1 MEGKGL
7 TAEQSPSPGENG
19 EPSEQGETRA
29 RGGESTPTRGANS
42 PVHGNE
48 QGVSTQPSPGEPA
61 PHPPWG
67 SPDEKARDEQWQ
79 RPRVRVDARLLEAT
93 LLNLRKRIAAI
104 PLVFDIPG
112 ADEVTAERAKLVS
125 QIDDYLLPRVRQ
137 SAAPLLVALVGST
150 GAGKSTLVNS
160 IVGTKVSLTGVRR
173 PTTNSPVLACHP
185 DDMHWFAENMFL
197 PTLPRVRQEGLARPG
212 RDGLLV
218 LAASEGMTK
227 GIALLDTPDIDS
239 VVRAH
244 YDFAYQFL
252 DASDLWLFMTSAG
265 RYADAPV
272 WELLQHARDRG
283 AALGIV
289 LSRVPP
295 SHRAELVAHFNAML
309 DANGVQAENRFVI
322 PETGVVDGF
331 LPDDIFQPIR
341 DWLNET
347 AQHADRR
354 VAVLSQTMAGVLDT
368 FKTRVPRLAAH
379 VDAQVVLSTRLR
391 REAENAYAT
400 ALAEFDESTQG
411 SRLLVGEVLARWQ
424 DYAASGDLGTALRGK
439 RGITGMRRGG
449 KRARTDATTTRYAA
463 LEAALRAALLALV
476 VSVADRAA
484 EQVTRVWR
492 DNPGGATLLAA
503 AEETRG
509 RDERAKR
516 EFESAFGTAPAD
528 QPSSAGGDAAARQ
541 GVFSRSSADLSLRV
555 SRAVSAWQDQ
565 LMRLVHSDVARRQG
579 GGAVRDI
586 APVSVVTLVAMLG
599 APSSVG
605 AFVPVHR
612 ETAQEGKDGIGAV
625 PREVLASII
634 GDSESEALIAR
645 ARQDL
650 RQRVGLLLNEELL
663 RFAEVIDEAGQ
674 VDAVAAVRL
683 YQAEYS
689 LEAAR

>member
-1 MEGKGL
+1 MEGKGV

-19 EPSEQGETRA
+19 DQNEKIGA
-29 RGGESTPTRGANS
+29 KAHGGEVVPTHGAVS
-42 PVHGNE
+42 PVAGND
-48 QGVSTQPSPGEPA
+48 PGMSA
-61 PHPPWG
+61 N
-67 SPDEKARDEQWQ
+67 WQ

-93 LLNLRKRIAAI
+93 LLNLRKRITSI

-112 ADEVTAERAKLVS
+112 AEEVTAERAKLIS
-125 QIDDYLLPRVRQ
+125 QIDDYLLPRVRE

-160 IVGTKVSLTGVRR
+160 IVGTQVSQTGVRR

-185 DDMHWFAENMFL
+185 DDIHWFAENMFL

-218 LAASEGMTK
+218 LAASEGMTR

-252 DASDLWLFMTSAG
+252 DASDLWLFMTSAS

-283 AALGIV
+283 AALGVV

-295 SHRAELVAHFNAML
+295 SHRTELVGHFHAML
-309 DANGVQAENRFVI
+309 DANGIQAEDRFVI
-322 PETGVVDGF
+322 PETGLVNGY

-341 DWLNET
+341 DWLNDT
-347 AQHADRR
+347 AHRSDRR
-354 VAVLSQTMAGVLDT
+354 VAVLSQTMSGMLDT

-379 VDAQVVLSTRLR
+379 VDAQVVLRTRLR
-391 REAENAYAT
+391 KVANSAYAT
-400 ALAEFDESTQG
+400 ALGEFDEGTRDG
-411 SRLLVGEVLARWQ
+411 RLLAGEVLTRWQ

-439 RGITGMRRGG
+439 RAIIAMRRGG
-449 KRARTDATTTRYAA
+449 RRARTDAGASRYAA
-463 LEAALRAALLALV
+463 LDSALRAALQSLV

-484 EQVTRVWR
+484 ERVTRVWR
-492 DNPGGATLLAA
+492 DNPGGAALIAA
-503 AEETRG
+503 AEGSRV

-516 EFESAFGTAPAD
+516 EFESAFGTAREG
-528 QPSSAGGDAAARQ
+528 QPAARQ
-541 GVFSRSSADLSLRV
+541 GTFDRSSPDLPLRV

-565 LMRLVHSDVARRQG
+565 LMRLVLSPPVAATSTPPWGMSDGRSTISGMPESPG
-579 GGAVRDI
+579 GTRLRGQDAG
-586 APVSVVTLVAMLG
+586 PVSVVTLVALLG
-599 APSSVG
+599 EPGGIGQA
-605 AFVPVHR
+605 
-612 ETAQEGKDGIGAV
+612 TQEGKSEIVTV
-625 PREVLASII
+625 PRGLLASLI
-634 GDSESEALIAR
+634 GSAESAALMER

-650 RQRVGLLLNEELL
+650 KQHIGLLLDEESL
-663 RFAEVIDEAGQ
+663 RFAEVLEEAGSIDE
-674 VDAVAAVRL
+674 VAAVRL